1 LIFSAKITRNLKI
14 IVKYELMQLG
24 VW

>member
-24 VW
+24 VC